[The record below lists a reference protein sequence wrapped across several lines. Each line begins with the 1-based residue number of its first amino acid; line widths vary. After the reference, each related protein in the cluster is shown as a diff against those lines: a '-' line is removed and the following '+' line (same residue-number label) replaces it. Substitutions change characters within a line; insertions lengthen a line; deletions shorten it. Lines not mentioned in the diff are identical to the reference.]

1 MGSSASSLTTEAEAD
16 HGFGGGSGGYPA
28 PPSSPSSSSSP
39 PPPPVGWLRTSH
51 SSPLWGTTF
60 ITRQQHH
67 PLPHRERSHS
77 HSPGSM
83 ATVVQ
88 GSEWSC
94 GRCTFLNAGGAPRC
108 SICEAPR
115 QKPDLNHILRLSS
128 GEERRWACPR
138 CTLKNPPGSGACS
151 VCGFG
156 PSPPAPAN
164 TDTTSPITTSSSSC
178 SSSTS
183 TTVVVNGVLPPALE
197 PSVPAPPPVT
207 ILLEPRGQHPPTPKQ
222 EAPLRRSESN
232 GEVGSAVA
240 VQRAGWACPRCTLHN
255 TPVALSCSACGGPRK
270 LSLPKI
276 PPEALVVPE
285 VHAPLLLGFPVRPP
299 PPLLIDLTDDSPPP
313 APPPCEPPEPPHP
326 SPQALASP
334 FAPFSSLQ
342 NNPVPRSRREVPP
355 AGRPPNPTG
364 APSPTS
370 PLPASAPPQPCPQLR
385 TKPKH
390 QAQPQEPPYPGK
402 RLSILEEAE
411 PHPLPHQHHH
421 HHPTNPHLPSSSSSS
436 ASTWKCPGCS
446 PPNPGGTSECEACGG
461 SRAGGDLID
470 LVGCE
475 AVRFTPA
482 GPSGPDFSTWACSK
496 CTLHNPACASKC
508 SACGS
513 SKPHGFQDREAAVP
527 RCCPHHGLPTG
538 AVGTACSCSCSTAN
552 TSSSSSGHKAR
563 KQARVFPSSS
573 SSSSASLSSS
583 SASQEKAGQWGCPAC
598 TLLNDVKAKNCVACH
613 TPQQYLTLRKVAKP
627 LKRRESMHV
636 EARRRNDEGEAK
648 ELWENIVSFCQENVV
663 NFVDDSFPPG
673 PRSVGFPESDSVQ
686 QRIKKWLRPHEINC
700 SNFKDRGVKW
710 SVFRTPRPSDILQG
724 LLGNCWFLSA
734 LAVLAERPELVER
747 VMITRTLCPQGAY
760 QVRLC
765 KDGTWT
771 TVLVDDMLPCDDYGY
786 LLFSQAQR
794 KQLWVALIE
803 KALAK
808 LHGSYYA
815 LQAGRAIEGLA
826 TLTGAPCDSLMLQVS
841 STNPREEAIDTD
853 LIWAKML
860 SSKEAGFLMGASCG
874 GGNMKVDDGVYESMG
889 LRPRHAYSILDVRDV
904 QGYRLLRLRNP
915 WGRFSWNGSWSDEW
929 SDWPQHLRNELM
941 AHGSSEGVFWM
952 EYSDFIK
959 YFDSVDICKIHSDWQ
974 EVRLQ
979 GCFPS
984 RASGPITVTAL
995 TVLERTALELALFQ
1009 EGSRRSDTAD
1019 SHLLDLC
1026 IMVFRA
1032 SFGGANRL
1040 TLGRLL
1046 AHSKRAVKKFV
1057 GCDVML
1063 EPGEYAVVCCA
1074 FNHWQMNAALG
1085 PPTPVSSPTVSSSSS
1100 SGGGGAWRPA
1110 GQDYPCHILAVYSSR
1125 QVMVEQVEVTPTTLA
1140 DAIILLTENK
1150 GERHEGRE
1158 GMTCYYLTHG
1168 WAGLIVVVENRH
1180 PKYFLHVSCDCT
1192 DSFNVVS
1199 TRCSLKTIDS
1209 VPPLHR
1215 QVLVVLSQLEGNA
1228 GFSITHRLAHRK
1240 AAQASLGDWTPTK
1253 ATHSPQLTPDIDGL
1267 HRPRP
1272 L

>member
-1 MGSSASSLTTEAEAD
+1 MGSSASSLTAETESD
-16 HGFGGGSGGYPA
+16 HGFRSTPY
-28 PPSSPSSSSSP
+28 SSSP
-39 PPPPVGWLRTSH
+39 PMGWLRNSH
-51 SSPLWGTTF
+51 SSPVWGTTF
-60 ITRQQHH
+60 ISRQQQA
-67 PLPHRERSHS
+67 PIPHRERSHS

-83 ATVVQ
+83 ATVVR

-94 GRCTFLNAGGAPRC
+94 GRCTFLNTGGAPRC

-115 QKPDLNHILRLSS
+115 QKPDLNQILRLSS
-128 GEERRWACPR
+128 TEEPQRWACPR
-138 CTLKNPPGSGACS
+138 CTLSNPHGSGACS
-151 VCGFG
+151 LCGFG
-156 PSPPAPAN
+156 PSPGTPAANGPLPAPAE
-164 TDTTSPITTSSSSC
+164 
-178 SSSTS
+178 
-183 TTVVVNGVLPPALE
+183 PPA
-197 PSVPAPPPVT
+197 
-207 ILLEPRGQHPPTPKQ
+207 PTPTPPGPPLATVLDTRVQ
-222 EAPLRRSESN
+222 QPAAEEARGPEGDGEERHTERRT
-232 GEVGSAVA
+232 
-240 VQRAGWACPRCTLHN
+240 GWACPRCTLHN

-285 VHAPLLLGFPVRPP
+285 VRTPVAGFPGHPSGAAPLLAEGM
-299 PPLLIDLTDDSPPP
+299 DDVPP
-313 APPPCEPPEPPHP
+313 APSEEPPRPPSLPPP
-326 SPQALASP
+326 SSFTPL
-334 FAPFSSLQ
+334 SSLQ

-355 AGRPPNPTG
+355 PGRPPNP

-370 PLPASAPPQPCPQLR
+370 PCAPPACPLR
-385 TKPKH
+385 LPKP
-390 QAQPQEPPYPGK
+390 QPQSQDPFPGK
-402 RLSILEEAE
+402 RLGVLEEEETGA
-411 PHPLPHQHHH
+411 PLTP
-421 HHPTNPHLPSSSSSS
+421 PPCCSS
-436 ASTWKCPGCS
+436 ANPGC
-446 PPNPGGTSECEACGG
+446 PCKCESCR
-461 SRAGGDLID
+461 SCRSDHID
-470 LVGCE
+470 LVGE
-475 AVRFTPA
+475 SVRFTPA
-482 GPSGPDFSTWACSK
+482 SPSSPDFSTWTCSK
-496 CTLHNPACASKC
+496 CTLRNPTGAPQC

-513 SKPHGFQDREAAVP
+513 SKLHGFQDPTSRCPQCGPLAPCSCAATATPAAAQAGRGVP
-527 RCCPHHGLPTG
+527 R
-538 AVGTACSCSCSTAN
+538 
-552 TSSSSSGHKAR
+552 
-563 KQARVFPSSS
+563 KQPRVFP
-573 SSSSASLSSS
+573 APPPLPV
-583 SASQEKAGQWGCPAC
+583 APDVPSQWACPAC
-598 TLLNDVKAKNCVACH
+598 TLLNELKAKHCGACH
-613 TPQQYLTLRKVAKP
+613 TPQQYFTLRKGAKP

-636 EARRRNDEGEAK
+636 EARRRTDEGEAK
-648 ELWENIVSFCQENVV
+648 ELWENIVSFCRENAV

-673 PRSVGFPESDSVQ
+673 PRSVGFPEGDSVQ
-686 QRIKKWLRPHEINC
+686 QRVKKWLRPHEINC
-700 SNFKDRGVKW
+700 NNFKDRGVKW

-747 VMITRTLCPQGAY
+747 VMITRGICPEGAY

-765 KDGTWT
+765 KDGTWI
-771 TVLVDDMLPCDDYGY
+771 TVLVDDMLPCDEYGY

-808 LHGSYYA
+808 LHGSYFA

-841 STNPREEAIDTD
+841 STNPREEPIDTD

-874 GGNMKVDDGVYESMG
+874 GGNMKVDDMVYESLG
-889 LRPRHAYSILDVRDV
+889 LRPRHAYSVLDVRDV
-904 QGYRLLRLRNP
+904 QGYKLLRLRNP
-915 WGRFSWNGSWSDEW
+915 WGRFSWNGNWSDEW
-929 SDWPQHLRNELM
+929 PDWPQHLRHELM

-952 EYSDFIK
+952 EYGDFIK

-984 RASGPITVTAL
+984 RASGPVTVTAL
-995 TVLERTALELALFQ
+995 TVLERTALEFALFQ
-1009 EGSRRSDTAD
+1009 EGSRRSDTVD

-1032 SFGGANRL
+1032 SFGSGNKL

-1046 AHSKRAVKKFV
+1046 SHSKRAVKKFV

-1074 FNHWQMNAALG
+1074 FNHWQLNVSGGAV
-1085 PPTPVSSPTVSSSSS
+1085 TPVSSPTS
-1100 SGGGGAWRPA
+1100 SGRPN
-1110 GQDYPCHILAVYSSR
+1110 QDFPGHVLAIYSSR
-1125 QVMVEQVEVTPTTLA
+1125 QVMVEQVEATATTLA

-1180 PKYFLHVSCDCT
+1180 PKYYLHVSCDCT

-1199 TRCSLKTIDS
+1199 TRGSLKTIDS

-1253 ATHSPQLTPDIDGL
+1253 AMHSPQLTPDTEGL
-1267 HRPRP
+1267 HKPRP

>member
-1 MGSSASSLTTEAEAD
+1 MGSSASSLTAETESD
-16 HGFGGGSGGYPA
+16 HGFRSTPY
-28 PPSSPSSSSSP
+28 PSSPT
-39 PPPPVGWLRTSH
+39 VGWLRNSH
-51 SSPLWGTTF
+51 SSPVWGTTF
-60 ITRQQHH
+60 ITHQQQP

-83 ATVVQ
+83 AAAVR

-94 GRCTFLNAGGAPRC
+94 GRCTFLNTGAAPRC

-115 QKPDLNHILRLSS
+115 QKPDLNQILRLSS
-128 GEERRWACPR
+128 AEEHRWACPR
-138 CTLKNPPGSGACS
+138 CTLNNPQGSGACS

-156 PSPPAPAN
+156 PSPATHTPPTTTIAATTNGLPSAPS
-164 TDTTSPITTSSSSC
+164 DSPTP
-178 SSSTS
+178 
-183 TTVVVNGVLPPALE
+183 TVTATV
-197 PSVPAPPPVT
+197 
-207 ILLEPRGQHPPTPKQ
+207 LLEPHGQHPAK
-222 EAPLRRSESN
+222 EEGLRRSESN
-232 GEVGSAVA
+232 GEVGGVEGQHS
-240 VQRAGWACPRCTLHN
+240 GWACARCTLHN

-285 VHAPLLLGFPVRPP
+285 VRTPVLGFPGHTAGAAPP
-299 PPLLIDLTDDSPPP
+299 LIDLTDDASP
-313 APPPCEPPEPPHP
+313 APPCDPQETPHGP
-326 SPQALASP
+326 SQSLSSP
-334 FAPFSSLQ
+334 FTSFSLQ

-355 AGRPPNPTG
+355 PGRPPNTG
-364 APSPTS
+364 TNTPSPTS
-370 PLPASAPPQPCPQLR
+370 PSAASVPPQPCPQR
-385 TKPKH
+385 PAKPKH
-390 QAQPQEPPYPGK
+390 AQPQEPSYPSK
-402 RLSILEEAE
+402 RLSILEEE
-411 PHPLPHQHHH
+411 DPH
-421 HHPTNPHLPSSSSSS
+421 S
-436 ASTWKCPGCS
+436 AKCESCRS
-446 PPNPGGTSECEACGG
+446 
-461 SRAGGDLID
+461 SRAGADLID

-475 AVRFTPA
+475 TVRFTPA
-482 GPSGPDFSTWACSK
+482 SPSSPDFSTWACSK
-496 CTLHNPACASKC
+496 CTLRNPTGAPKC

-513 SKPHGFQDREAAVP
+513 SKLHGFQEQQAPLP
-527 RCCPHHGLPTG
+527 RCCTQCGLPLG
-538 AVGTACSCSCSTAN
+538 PGT
-552 TSSSSSGHKAR
+552 
-563 KQARVFPSSS
+563 
-573 SSSSASLSSS
+573 
-583 SASQEKAGQWGCPAC
+583 EKAGQWGCPAC
-598 TLLNDVKAKNCVACH
+598 TLLNDIKAKNCAACH
-613 TPQQYLTLRKVAKP
+613 TPQQYLTLRKVVKP

-648 ELWENIVSFCQENVV
+648 ELWENIVSFCRENTV

-747 VMITRTLCPQGAY
+747 VMITRTICPEGAY

-771 TVLVDDMLPCDDYGY
+771 TVLVDDMLPCDEYGY

-808 LHGSYYA
+808 LHGSYFA

-841 STNPREEAIDTD
+841 STNPREEPIDTD

-874 GGNMKVDDGVYESMG
+874 GGNMKVDDAVYESLG

-929 SDWPQHLRNELM
+929 TEWPQHLRHELM

-984 RASGPITVTAL
+984 KASGPVTVTAL
-995 TVLERTALELALFQ
+995 TVLERTALEFALFQ

-1032 SFGGANRL
+1032 SFGSGNKL

-1074 FNHWQMNAALG
+1074 FNHWQMNISGSGG
-1085 PPTPVSSPTVSSSSS
+1085 PPTPSRCTIFVISLKGVILKRTNFFLVSSPT
-1100 SGGGGAWRPA
+1100 SGAAQRPS
-1110 GQDYPCHILAVYSSR
+1110 QDFPGYILAIYSSR
-1125 QVMVEQVEVTPTTLA
+1125 QVMVEQVEATATTLA

-1180 PKYFLHVSCDCT
+1180 PKYYLHVSCDCT

-1199 TRCSLKTIDS
+1199 TRGSLKTIDS

-1215 QVLVVLSQLEGNA
+1215 QVLVVLSQLEGNT

-1253 ATHSPQLTPDIDGL
+1253 ATHSPHLTPDIDGL

>member
-1 MGSSASSLTTEAEAD
+1 
-16 HGFGGGSGGYPA
+16 
-28 PPSSPSSSSSP
+28 
-39 PPPPVGWLRTSH
+39 
-51 SSPLWGTTF
+51 
-60 ITRQQHH
+60 
-67 PLPHRERSHS
+67 
-77 HSPGSM
+77 M
-83 ATVVQ
+83 AT
-88 GSEWSC
+88 GKNLEWSC
-94 GRCTFLNAGGAPRC
+94 GRCTFLNAGAAPRC

-115 QKPDLNHILRLSS
+115 QKPDLNQILRLSS
-128 GEERRWACPR
+128 TEEHRWACPR
-138 CTLKNPPGSGACS
+138 CTLKNPQGSGACS

-156 PSPPAPAN
+156 PSPATHTPPTTTIAATAN
-164 TDTTSPITTSSSSC
+164 
-178 SSSTS
+178 
-183 TTVVVNGVLPPALE
+183 GLPPAPVE
-197 PSVPAPPPVT
+197 PPVPT
-207 ILLEPRGQHPPTPKQ
+207 VNPTVKPEPHGQHPAK
-222 EAPLRRSESN
+222 EEVLRRSERN
-232 GEVGSAVA
+232 GEVVGLEGQHS
-240 VQRAGWACPRCTLHN
+240 GWACPRCTLHN

-285 VHAPLLLGFPVRPP
+285 VRTPVLGFPVNSAGPA
-299 PPLLIDLTDDSPPP
+299 PLLIDLTDDSPP
-313 APPPCEPPEPPHP
+313 APPCDLQEPPNA
-326 SPQALASP
+326 SSQSLSSP
-334 FAPFSSLQ
+334 FTAFSSSLQ

-355 AGRPPNPTG
+355 PGRPPNPGTNT
-364 APSPTS
+364 PSPTS
-370 PLPASAPPQPCPQLR
+370 PSATSVPPQPGPQR
-385 TKPKH
+385 PAKPKH
-390 QAQPQEPPYPGK
+390 AQPQEPSHPSK
-402 RLSILEEAE
+402 RLSILEEE
-411 PHPLPHQHHH
+411 DPH
-421 HHPTNPHLPSSSSSS
+421 SS
-436 ASTWKCPGCS
+436 K
-446 PPNPGGTSECEACGG
+446 CEACR
-461 SRAGGDLID
+461 SSQAGADLID

-475 AVRFTPA
+475 TVRFTPA
-482 GPSGPDFSTWACSK
+482 SPSSPDFSTWACSK
-496 CTLHNPACASKC
+496 CTLRNPTGAAKC

-513 SKPHGFQDREAAVP
+513 SKLHGFQEQQLPVP
-527 RCCPHHGLPTG
+527 P
-538 AVGTACSCSCSTAN
+538 
-552 TSSSSSGHKAR
+552 R
-563 KQARVFPSSS
+563 KQ
-573 SSSSASLSSS
+573 
-583 SASQEKAGQWGCPAC
+583 EKVGQWSCPAC
-598 TLLNDVKAKNCVACH
+598 TLLNDTKAKNCAACH
-613 TPQQYLTLRKVAKP
+613 TPQQYLTLRKGVKP

-648 ELWENIVSFCQENVV
+648 ELWENIVSFCRENTV

-673 PRSVGFPESDSVQ
+673 PRSVGFPEGDSVQ

-700 SNFKDRGVKW
+700 NNFKDRSVKW

-747 VMITRTLCPQGAY
+747 VMITRTICAEGAY

-808 LHGSYYA
+808 LHGSYFA

-841 STNPREEAIDTD
+841 STNPREEPIDTD

-874 GGNMKVDDGVYESMG
+874 GGNMKVDDVVYESLG
-889 LRPRHAYSILDVRDV
+889 LRPRHAYSVLDVRDV

-929 SDWPQHLRNELM
+929 TDWPQHLRHELM

-952 EYSDFIK
+952 EYTDFIK

-984 RASGPITVTAL
+984 KASGPVPVIAL
-995 TVLERTALELALFQ
+995 TVLERTALEFALFQ

-1032 SFGGANRL
+1032 SFGSGNKL

-1046 AHSKRAVKKFV
+1046 GHSKRAVKKFV

-1074 FNHWQMNAALG
+1074 FNHWQMNVSG
-1085 PPTPVSSPTVSSSSS
+1085 TGVSSPT
-1100 SGGGGAWRPA
+1100 SGAPRRPS
-1110 GQDYPCHILAVYSSR
+1110 QDFPGYILAIYSSR
-1125 QVMVEQVEVTPTTLA
+1125 QVMVEQVEATATTLA

-1180 PKYFLHVSCDCT
+1180 PKYYLHVSCDCT

-1199 TRCSLKTIDS
+1199 TRGSLKTIDS

>member
-1 MGSSASSLTTEAEAD
+1 MGSSASSLTAETESD
-16 HGFGGGSGGYPA
+16 HGFRSNPY
-28 PPSSPSSSSSP
+28 PSS
-39 PPPPVGWLRTSH
+39 PPVGWLRTSH
-51 SSPLWGTTF
+51 SSPVWGTSF
-60 ITRQQHH
+60 ITRQQQQQQ
-67 PLPHRERSHS
+67 PALPHRERSHS

-83 ATVVQ
+83 AAAVR

-94 GRCTFLNAGGAPRC
+94 GRCTFLNVGGAPRC

-115 QKPDLNHILRLSS
+115 QKPDLNQILRLSS
-128 GEERRWACPR
+128 SEEHRWACPR
-138 CTLKNPPGSGACS
+138 CTLNNPQGSRACT

-156 PSPPAPAN
+156 PSTTTPAPAITTVAATSNGLPPAPTEALM
-164 TDTTSPITTSSSSC
+164 P
-178 SSSTS
+178 
-183 TTVVVNGVLPPALE
+183 TVKPTVLSE
-197 PSVPAPPPVT
+197 PQGQVP
-207 ILLEPRGQHPPTPKQ
+207 LKEDM
-222 EAPLRRSESN
+222 LRHSESN
-232 GEVGSAVA
+232 GEVASSN
-240 VQRAGWACPRCTLHN
+240 VQHLGWACPRCTLLN

-285 VHAPLLLGFPVRPP
+285 VRTPVLGFPVVSAGTA
-299 PPLLIDLTDDSPPP
+299 PLLIDLTDDSPPP
-313 APPPCEPPEPPHP
+313 PPCDTQEPPHVSSQP
-326 SPQALASP
+326 VSSAFSA
-334 FAPFSSLQ
+334 FSSLQ

-355 AGRPPNPTG
+355 TGRPPNPGNNT
-364 APSPTS
+364 PSPTS
-370 PLPASAPPQPCPQLR
+370 PSSTGVPPQPGPQR
-385 TKPKH
+385 SSKPKH
-390 QAQPQEPPYPGK
+390 AQPQEPSYPSK
-402 RLSILEEAE
+402 RLSILEEDE
-411 PHPLPHQHHH
+411 TVP
-421 HHPTNPHLPSSSSSS
+421 
-436 ASTWKCPGCS
+436 TWKCPGCS
-446 PPNPGGTSECEACGG
+446 LANPSGLSKCETCRS
-461 SRAGGDLID
+461 SRAGADLID
-470 LVGCE
+470 LGCE
-475 AVRFTPA
+475 TVRFTPA
-482 GPSGPDFSTWACSK
+482 SPSSPDFSTWACSK
-496 CTLHNPACASKC
+496 CTLRNPTGAPKC

-513 SKPHGFQDREAAVP
+513 SKLHGFQEQQAPLP
-527 RCCPHHGLPTG
+527 RCCSHCGQVPSGS
-538 AVGTACSCSCSTAN
+538 GTACSCN
-552 TSSSSSGHKAR
+552 PSSAASSSGHKTR
-563 KQARVFPSSS
+563 KQGRGFPSSS
-573 SSSSASLSSS
+573 AASSSSL
-583 SASQEKAGQWGCPAC
+583 ERTKQWSCPAC
-598 TLLNDVKAKNCVACH
+598 TLLNDIKAKNCAACH
-613 TPQQYLTLRKVAKP
+613 TPQQYLTLRKVVKP

-648 ELWENIVSFCQENVV
+648 ELWENIVSFCRENTV

-673 PRSVGFPESDSVQ
+673 PRSVGFPEGDSVQ
-686 QRIKKWLRPHEINC
+686 QRIKKWLRPHEIKC

-747 VMITRTLCPQGAY
+747 VMITRTICTEGAY

-771 TVLVDDMLPCDDYGY
+771 TVLVDDMLPCDDYGF

-794 KQLWVALIE
+794 RQLWVALIE

-808 LHGSYYA
+808 LHGSYFA

-841 STNPREEAIDTD
+841 STNPREEPIDTD

-874 GGNMKVDDGVYESMG
+874 GGNMKVDDAVYESLG

-929 SDWPQHLRNELM
+929 TDWPQHLRHELM

-952 EYSDFIK
+952 EYTDFIK

-984 RASGPITVTAL
+984 KASGPVTVTAL
-995 TVLERTALELALFQ
+995 TVLERTALEFALFQ

-1032 SFGGANRL
+1032 SFGSNNKL

-1074 FNHWQMNAALG
+1074 FNHWQMNVSGSGG
-1085 PPTPVSSPTVSSSSS
+1085 PPTPISSPT
-1100 SGGGGAWRPA
+1100 SGAQRRPS
-1110 GQDYPCHILAVYSSR
+1110 QDFPGYILAIYSSR
-1125 QVMVEQVEVTPTTLA
+1125 QVMVEQVEATPTTLA

-1180 PKYFLHVSCDCT
+1180 PKYYLHVSCDCT

-1199 TRCSLKTIDS
+1199 TRGSLKTIDS

-1240 AAQASLGDWTPTK
+1240 APQAYLGDWTPTK

>member
-1 MGSSASSLTTEAEAD
+1 MGSSASSLTAETESD
-16 HGFGGGSGGYPA
+16 HGFRSTPY
-28 PPSSPSSSSSP
+28 PSSPP
-39 PPPPVGWLRTSH
+39 MGWLRNSH
-51 SSPLWGTTF
+51 SSPVWGTTF
-60 ITRQQHH
+60 ITRQQHL
-67 PLPHRERSHS
+67 PPPHRERSHS
-77 HSPGSM
+77 QSPGSM
-83 ATVVQ
+83 AAAVQ

-94 GRCTFLNAGGAPRC
+94 GRCTFLNSGVAPRC

-115 QKPDLNHILRLSS
+115 QKPDLNQILRLSS
-128 GEERRWACPR
+128 TEEQQRWACPR
-138 CTLKNPPGSGACS
+138 CTLNNPQGSGACT

-156 PSPPAPAN
+156 PSLGTPTPTTTMAATTNGFLPPPPQPPAPVM
-164 TDTTSPITTSSSSC
+164 TPM
-178 SSSTS
+178 
-183 TTVVVNGVLPPALE
+183 V
-197 PSVPAPPPVT
+197 
-207 ILLEPRGQHPPTPKQ
+207 LLEPRGQQPAKE
-222 EAPLRRSESN
+222 EALRRSESN
-232 GEVGSAVA
+232 GEVGGLSGPGGPEG
-240 VQRAGWACPRCTLHN
+240 QQHHHSGWACPRCTLHN

-285 VHAPLLLGFPVRPP
+285 VRTPVLGFPVHVAGASA
-299 PPLLIDLTDDSPPP
+299 PPLLIDLTDDSPP
-313 APPPCEPPEPPHP
+313 AAAPCEPQEPPDTNLP
-326 SPQALASP
+326 PTPLSSP
-334 FAPFSSLQ
+334 FTPFSSLQ

-355 AGRPPNPTG
+355 PGRPPNPNLN

-370 PLPASAPPQPCPQLR
+370 PSTAYAPPPPCPPLR
-385 TKPKH
+385 PAKPK
-390 QAQPQEPPYPGK
+390 QAQPQEPSFPSK
-402 RLSILEEAE
+402 RLSILEEE
-411 PHPLPHQHHH
+411 D
-421 HHPTNPHLPSSSSSS
+421 
-436 ASTWKCPGCS
+436 GCS
-446 PPNPGGTSECEACGG
+446 LPNLSGSSKCEACRS
-461 SRAGGDLID
+461 SRAGADLID

-475 AVRFTPA
+475 TVRFTPA
-482 GPSGPDFSTWACSK
+482 SPSSPDFSTWACSK
-496 CTLHNPACASKC
+496 CTLRNPTGVAKC
-508 SACGS
+508 TACGS
-513 SKPHGFQDREAAVP
+513 SKLHGFQEP
-527 RCCPHHGLPTG
+527 SSRCCPHCGLPG
-538 AVGTACSCSCSTAN
+538 PCSCSSAS
-552 TSSSSSGHKAR
+552 SSSSSGHKAR
-563 KQARVFPSSS
+563 KQARVYPSPS
-573 SSSSASLSSS
+573 
-583 SASQEKAGQWGCPAC
+583 QWGCPAC
-598 TLLNDVKAKNCVACH
+598 TLLNDVKSKNCAACH
-613 TPQQYLTLRKVAKP
+613 TAQQYLTLRKVAKP

-648 ELWENIVSFCQENVV
+648 ELWENITTFCRENVV
-663 NFVDDSFPPG
+663 NFVDDSFPPS
-673 PRSVGFPESDSVQ
+673 PQSVGFPEGDSVQ

-700 SNFKDRGVKW
+700 NNFKDRGVKW

-747 VMITRTLCPQGAY
+747 VMITRGICQEGAY

-765 KDGTWT
+765 KDGTWI
-771 TVLVDDMLPCDDYGY
+771 TVLVDDMLPCDEYGY

-808 LHGSYYA
+808 LHGSYFA

-841 STNPREEAIDTD
+841 STNPREEPIDTD

-874 GGNMKVDDGVYESMG
+874 GGNMKVDDVTYESLG

-929 SDWPQHLRNELM
+929 PDWPQHLRHELM
-941 AHGSSEGVFWM
+941 AHGSSEGVFWI
-952 EYSDFIK
+952 EYGDFIK

-979 GCFPS
+979 GYFPS
-984 RASGPITVTAL
+984 RACGPVTVTAL
-995 TVLERTALELALFQ
+995 TMLERTALEFALFQ

-1032 SFGGANRL
+1032 SFGSGNKL

-1074 FNHWQMNAALG
+1074 FNHWQMKVSGVG
-1085 PPTPVSSPTVSSSSS
+1085 PPTPGTYTQPTPNRLSSPTS
-1100 SGGGGAWRPA
+1100 ARRPN
-1110 GQDYPCHILAVYSSR
+1110 QDFPGYILAIYSSR
-1125 QVMVEQVEVTPTTLA
+1125 QVMVEQVEATATTLA

-1180 PKYFLHVSCDCT
+1180 PKYYLHVSCDCT

-1199 TRCSLKTIDS
+1199 TRGSLKTIDS

>member
-1 MGSSASSLTTEAEAD
+1 MGSSASSLTAETESD
-16 HGFGGGSGGYPA
+16 HGFRSTPY
-28 PPSSPSSSSSP
+28 PSS
-39 PPPPVGWLRTSH
+39 PPVGWLRNSH
-51 SSPLWGTTF
+51 SSPVWGTTF
-60 ITRQQHH
+60 ITRQQQH

-83 ATVVQ
+83 AAAVR

-94 GRCTFLNAGGAPRC
+94 GRCTFLNAGVAPRC

-115 QKPDLNHILRLSS
+115 QKPDLNQILRLSS
-128 GEERRWACPR
+128 TEEHRWACPR
-138 CTLKNPPGSGACS
+138 CTLNNPQGSGACS

-156 PSPPAPAN
+156 PSPATHTPPTTTIAATAN
-164 TDTTSPITTSSSSC
+164 
-178 SSSTS
+178 
-183 TTVVVNGVLPPALE
+183 GLPPVPNE
-197 PSVPAPPPVT
+197 PPTPT
-207 ILLEPRGQHPPTPKQ
+207 ITPTVLLEPHGQHPAK
-222 EAPLRRSESN
+222 EEVLRRSESN
-232 GEVGSAVA
+232 GEACGLEGQHS
-240 VQRAGWACPRCTLHN
+240 GWACPRCTLHN

-285 VHAPLLLGFPVRPP
+285 VRTPVLGFPVHTGSA
-299 PPLLIDLTDDSPPP
+299 PLLIDLTDDSPPSP
-313 APPPCEPPEPPHP
+313 HSDPQEPPHV
-326 SPQALASP
+326 SLTSP
-334 FAPFSSLQ
+334 FTAFSSLQ

-355 AGRPPNPTG
+355 PGRPPNPGTNT
-364 APSPTS
+364 PSPTS
-370 PLPASAPPQPCPQLR
+370 PSTASVPPQPGPQR
-385 TKPKH
+385 PAKPKH
-390 QAQPQEPPYPGK
+390 AQPQEPSYPSK
-402 RLSILEEAE
+402 RLSILEEE
-411 PHPLPHQHHH
+411 DPQHHPL
-421 HHPTNPHLPSSSSSS
+421 NPHLPVASS
-436 ASTWKCPGCS
+436 AAPTWKCPSCS
-446 PPNPGGTSECEACGG
+446 LPNPGGSSKCEACRS
-461 SRAGGDLID
+461 SRVGADLID

-475 AVRFTPA
+475 TVRFTPA
-482 GPSGPDFSTWACSK
+482 SPSSPDFSTWACSK
-496 CTLHNPACASKC
+496 CTLRNPTGAPKC

-513 SKPHGFQDREAAVP
+513 SKLHGFQEQQAPLP
-527 RCCPHHGLPTG
+527 RCCSHCGLPLG
-538 AVGTACSCSCSTAN
+538 SSTASCSCTPSC
-552 TSSSSSGHKAR
+552 SSSSSGHKTR
-563 KQARVFPSSS
+563 KQARGFPSSSSAIASSGSSS
-573 SSSSASLSSS
+573 SSSSL
-583 SASQEKAGQWGCPAC
+583 QEKVGQWSCPAC
-598 TLLNDVKAKNCVACH
+598 TLLNDIKAKNCAACH
-613 TPQQYLTLRKVAKP
+613 TPQQYLTLRKVVKP

-648 ELWENIVSFCQENVV
+648 ELWENIVSFCRENSV

-673 PRSVGFPESDSVQ
+673 PRSVGFPEGDSVQ

-700 SNFKDRGVKW
+700 SNFKQDRSVKW

-747 VMITRTLCPQGAY
+747 VMITRTICPEGAY

-808 LHGSYYA
+808 LHGSYFA

-841 STNPREEAIDTD
+841 STNPREEPIDTD

-874 GGNMKVDDGVYESMG
+874 GGNMKVDDVVYESLG

-929 SDWPQHLRNELM
+929 TDWPQHLRHELM

-952 EYSDFIK
+952 EYTDFIK

-984 RASGPITVTAL
+984 KANGPVTVTAL
-995 TVLERTALELALFQ
+995 TVLERTALEFALFQ

-1032 SFGGANRL
+1032 SFGSGNKL

-1074 FNHWQMNAALG
+1074 FNHWQMNVSGTGG
-1085 PPTPVSSPTVSSSSS
+1085 PPTPISSPT
-1100 SGGGGAWRPA
+1100 SGAARRPS
-1110 GQDYPCHILAVYSSR
+1110 QDFPGYILAIYSSR
-1125 QVMVEQVEVTPTTLA
+1125 QVMVEQVEATATTLA

-1180 PKYFLHVSCDCT
+1180 PKYYLHVSCDCT

-1199 TRCSLKTIDS
+1199 TRGSLKTIDS

>member
-1 MGSSASSLTTEAEAD
+1 MGSSASSLTAETESD
-16 HGFGGGSGGYPA
+16 HGFRSGPYP
-28 PPSSPSSSSSP
+28 SP
-39 PPPPVGWLRTSH
+39 PPVSWLRNSH
-51 SSPLWGTTF
+51 SSPVWGTTF
-60 ITRQQHH
+60 ISRQQHQP

-83 ATVVQ
+83 AATVL

-94 GRCTFLNAGGAPRC
+94 GRCTFLNAGVAPRC

-115 QKPDLNHILRLSS
+115 QKPDLNQILRLSS
-128 GEERRWACPR
+128 STEEPRWACPR
-138 CTLKNPPGSGACS
+138 CTLNNPQGTGACS

-156 PSPPAPAN
+156 QCPDAHNPPPAPEAASVLPSAPPEPPAPA
-164 TDTTSPITTSSSSC
+164 
-178 SSSTS
+178 
-183 TTVVVNGVLPPALE
+183 
-197 PSVPAPPPVT
+197 APPPAV
-207 ILLEPRGQHPPTPKQ
+207 LLEPHGQQPAKEEVP
-222 EAPLRRSESN
+222 RRSESN
-232 GEVGSAVA
+232 GELCAVEG
-240 VQRAGWACPRCTLHN
+240 QRPGWACPRCTLHN

-285 VHAPLLLGFPVRPP
+285 VRTPVLGFPVHTAGAA
-299 PPLLIDLTDDSPPP
+299 PLLIDLTDDSPP
-313 APPPCEPPEPPHP
+313 APPCDPQEPPRVSLP
-326 SPQALASP
+326 SPFTS
-334 FAPFSSLQ
+334 FSSLQ

-355 AGRPPNPTG
+355 TGRPPNPGGNT
-364 APSPTS
+364 PSPTS
-370 PLPASAPPQPCPQLR
+370 PSAAGVPPQPGPQR
-385 TKPKH
+385 PPKPKH
-390 QAQPQEPPYPGK
+390 AQPQEPLYPSK
-402 RLSILEEAE
+402 RLSILEEE
-411 PHPLPHQHHH
+411 DGQHHPL
-421 HHPTNPHLPSSSSSS
+421 TPHLPLASS
-436 ASTWKCPGCS
+436 AAPTWKCPGCT
-446 PPNPGGTSECEACGG
+446 PPNPGSSSKCDTCRTSP
-461 SRAGGDLID
+461 AGADLID

-475 AVRFTPA
+475 TVRFTPA
-482 GPSGPDFSTWACSK
+482 SPSSPDFSTWACSK
-496 CTLHNPACASKC
+496 CTLRNPTGAPKC

-513 SKPHGFQDREAAVP
+513 SKLHGFQEQQVAPP
-527 RCCPHHGLPTG
+527 RYCAHCG
-538 AVGTACSCSCSTAN
+538 AVSCSCTP
-552 TSSSSSGHKAR
+552 SGHVSR
-563 KQARVFPSSS
+563 KQARGYPFPSAAVASSS
-573 SSSSASLSSS
+573 STPSSISPGH
-583 SASQEKAGQWGCPAC
+583 QERTGQWSCPAC
-598 TLLNDVKAKNCVACH
+598 TLLNDTKAKNCAACH

-636 EARRRNDEGEAK
+636 DARRRNDEGEAK
-648 ELWENIVSFCQENVV
+648 ELLENIVTFCRENTV

-673 PRSVGFPESDSVQ
+673 PRSVGFPEGDSVQ

-734 LAVLAERPELVER
+734 LGVLAERPELVER
-747 VMITRTLCPQGAY
+747 VMITRTICTEGAY

-771 TVLVDDMLPCDDYGY
+771 TVLVDDMLPCDDYGF

-808 LHGSYYA
+808 LHGSYFA

-841 STNPREEAIDTD
+841 STNPREEPIDTD

-874 GGNMKVDDGVYESMG
+874 GGNMKVDDAIYESLG
-889 LRPRHAYSILDVRDV
+889 LRPRHAYSVLDVRDV

-929 SDWPQHLRNELM
+929 TEWPQHLRHELM

-984 RASGPITVTAL
+984 KASGPVTVTAL
-995 TVLERTALELALFQ
+995 TVLERTALEFALFQ

-1032 SFGGANRL
+1032 SFGSGNKLA
-1040 TLGRLL
+1040 LGRLL

-1074 FNHWQMNAALG
+1074 FNHWQMNASATG
-1085 PPTPVSSPTVSSSSS
+1085 APPTPVSSPI
-1100 SGGGGAWRPA
+1100 SGPARRPS
-1110 GQDYPCHILAVYSSR
+1110 QDFPGHILAIYSSR
-1125 QVMVEQVEVTPTTLA
+1125 QVMVEQVEAMATTLA

-1180 PKYFLHVSCDCT
+1180 PKYYLHVSCDCT

-1199 TRCSLKTIDS
+1199 TRGSLKTIDS

>member
-1 MGSSASSLTTEAEAD
+1 
-16 HGFGGGSGGYPA
+16 
-28 PPSSPSSSSSP
+28 
-39 PPPPVGWLRTSH
+39 
-51 SSPLWGTTF
+51 
-60 ITRQQHH
+60 
-67 PLPHRERSHS
+67 
-77 HSPGSM
+77 M
-83 ATVVQ
+83 AAAVR

-94 GRCTFLNAGGAPRC
+94 GRCTFLNAGVAPRC

-115 QKPDLNHILRLSS
+115 QKPDLNQILRLSS
-128 GEERRWACPR
+128 TEEHRWACPR
-138 CTLKNPPGSGACS
+138 CTLNNPQGSGACS

-156 PSPPAPAN
+156 PSPATHTPPTTTIAATAN
-164 TDTTSPITTSSSSC
+164 
-178 SSSTS
+178 
-183 TTVVVNGVLPPALE
+183 GLPPVPNE
-197 PSVPAPPPVT
+197 PPTPT
-207 ILLEPRGQHPPTPKQ
+207 ITPTVLLEPHGQHPAK
-222 EAPLRRSESN
+222 EEVLRRSESN
-232 GEVGSAVA
+232 GEACGLEGQHS
-240 VQRAGWACPRCTLHN
+240 GWACPRCTLHN

-285 VHAPLLLGFPVRPP
+285 VRTPVLGFPVHTGSA
-299 PPLLIDLTDDSPPP
+299 PLLIDLTDDSPPSP
-313 APPPCEPPEPPHP
+313 HSDPQEPPHV
-326 SPQALASP
+326 SLTSP
-334 FAPFSSLQ
+334 FTAFSSLQ

-355 AGRPPNPTG
+355 PGRPPNPGTNT
-364 APSPTS
+364 PSPTS
-370 PLPASAPPQPCPQLR
+370 PSTASVPPQPGPQR
-385 TKPKH
+385 PAKPKH
-390 QAQPQEPPYPGK
+390 AQPQEPSYPSK
-402 RLSILEEAE
+402 RLSILEEE
-411 PHPLPHQHHH
+411 DPQHHPL
-421 HHPTNPHLPSSSSSS
+421 NPHLP
-436 ASTWKCPGCS
+436 
-446 PPNPGGTSECEACGG
+446 CEACRS
-461 SRAGGDLID
+461 SRVGADLID

-475 AVRFTPA
+475 TVRFTPA
-482 GPSGPDFSTWACSK
+482 SPSSPDFSTWACSK
-496 CTLHNPACASKC
+496 CTLRNPTGAPKC

-513 SKPHGFQDREAAVP
+513 SKLHGFQEQQAPLP
-527 RCCPHHGLPTG
+527 RCCSHCGLPLG
-538 AVGTACSCSCSTAN
+538 SST
-552 TSSSSSGHKAR
+552 
-563 KQARVFPSSS
+563 
-573 SSSSASLSSS
+573 
-583 SASQEKAGQWGCPAC
+583 EKVGQWSCPAC
-598 TLLNDVKAKNCVACH
+598 TLLNDIKAKNCAACH
-613 TPQQYLTLRKVAKP
+613 TPQQYLTLRKVVKP

-648 ELWENIVSFCQENVV
+648 ELWENIVSFCRENSV

-673 PRSVGFPESDSVQ
+673 PRSVGFPEGDSVQ

-700 SNFKDRGVKW
+700 SNFKQDRSVKW

-747 VMITRTLCPQGAY
+747 VMITRTICPEGAY

-808 LHGSYYA
+808 LHGSYFA

-841 STNPREEAIDTD
+841 STNPREEPIDTD

-874 GGNMKVDDGVYESMG
+874 GGNMKVDDVVYESLG

-929 SDWPQHLRNELM
+929 TDWPQHLRHELM

-952 EYSDFIK
+952 EYTDFIK

-984 RASGPITVTAL
+984 KANGPVTVTAL
-995 TVLERTALELALFQ
+995 TVLERTALEFALFQ

-1032 SFGGANRL
+1032 SFGSGNKL

-1074 FNHWQMNAALG
+1074 FNHWQMNVSGTGG
-1085 PPTPVSSPTVSSSSS
+1085 PPTPISSPT
-1100 SGGGGAWRPA
+1100 SGAARRPS
-1110 GQDYPCHILAVYSSR
+1110 QDFPGYILAIYSSR
-1125 QVMVEQVEVTPTTLA
+1125 QVMVEQVEATATTLA

-1180 PKYFLHVSCDCT
+1180 PKYYLHVSCDCT

-1199 TRCSLKTIDS
+1199 TRGSLKTIDS

>member
-1 MGSSASSLTTEAEAD
+1 MA
-16 HGFGGGSGGYPA
+16 
-28 PPSSPSSSSSP
+28 
-39 PPPPVGWLRTSH
+39 
-51 SSPLWGTTF
+51 
-60 ITRQQHH
+60 
-67 PLPHRERSHS
+67 
-77 HSPGSM
+77 
-83 ATVVQ
+83 ATVR

-94 GRCTFLNAGGAPRC
+94 GRCTFLNAGAAPRC

-115 QKPDLNHILRLSS
+115 QKPDLNQILRLSS
-128 GEERRWACPR
+128 TEEHRWACPR
-138 CTLKNPPGSGACS
+138 CTLNNPQGSGACS

-156 PSPPAPAN
+156 PSPVTHTPPTTTIAATANGLPSAPAEPP
-164 TDTTSPITTSSSSC
+164 TPA
-178 SSSTS
+178 
-183 TTVVVNGVLPPALE
+183 VN
-197 PSVPAPPPVT
+197 PPV
-207 ILLEPRGQHPPTPKQ
+207 LLEPHGQHPAK
-222 EAPLRRSESN
+222 EEVLRRSESN
-232 GEVGSAVA
+232 GEVYGLE
-240 VQRAGWACPRCTLHN
+240 VQHSGWACPRCTLHN

-285 VHAPLLLGFPVRPP
+285 VRTPVLGFPVHTAGAT
-299 PPLLIDLTDDSPPP
+299 PLLIDLTDDSPP
-313 APPPCEPPEPPHP
+313 APPCDPQEPPHV
-326 SPQALASP
+326 SSQSLSSP
-334 FAPFSSLQ
+334 FTSFSSLQ

-355 AGRPPNPTG
+355 PGRPPNPGTNT
-364 APSPTS
+364 PSPTS
-370 PLPASAPPQPCPQLR
+370 PSAATVPPQPGPQR
-385 TKPKH
+385 PAKPKH
-390 QAQPQEPPYPGK
+390 AQPQEPAYPSK
-402 RLSILEEAE
+402 RLSILEEE
-411 PHPLPHQHHH
+411 DPH
-421 HHPTNPHLPSSSSSS
+421 SS
-436 ASTWKCPGCS
+436 KCDTCRS
-446 PPNPGGTSECEACGG
+446 
-461 SRAGGDLID
+461 SRAGADLID

-475 AVRFTPA
+475 TVRFTPA
-482 GPSGPDFSTWACSK
+482 SPSSPDFSTWACSK
-496 CTLHNPACASKC
+496 CTLRNPTGAPKC

-513 SKPHGFQDREAAVP
+513 SKLHGFQEQQVALP
-527 RCCPHHGLPTG
+527 RCCTH
-538 AVGTACSCSCSTAN
+538 CSTA
-552 TSSSSSGHKAR
+552 
-563 KQARVFPSSS
+563 SSS
-573 SSSSASLSSS
+573 SSSISSS
-583 SASQEKAGQWGCPAC
+583 LQEKVGQWSCPAC
-598 TLLNDVKAKNCVACH
+598 TLLNDIKAKNCAACH
-613 TPQQYLTLRKVAKP
+613 TPQQYLTLRKVVKP

-648 ELWENIVSFCQENVV
+648 ELLENIVTFCRENAV

-673 PRSVGFPESDSVQ
+673 PRSVGFPEGDSVQ

-747 VMITRTLCPQGAY
+747 VMITRTICTEGAY

-808 LHGSYYA
+808 LHGSYFA

-841 STNPREEAIDTD
+841 STNPREEPIDTD

-874 GGNMKVDDGVYESMG
+874 GGNMKVDDVVYESLG

-929 SDWPQHLRNELM
+929 TDWPQHLRHDLM

-984 RASGPITVTAL
+984 KASGPVTVTAL
-995 TVLERTALELALFQ
+995 TVLERTALEFALFQ

-1032 SFGGANRL
+1032 SFGSGNKL

-1074 FNHWQMNAALG
+1074 FNHWQMNVSG
-1085 PPTPVSSPTVSSSSS
+1085 TGVSSPT
-1100 SGGGGAWRPA
+1100 SGAARRPS
-1110 GQDYPCHILAVYSSR
+1110 QDFPGYILAIYSSR
-1125 QVMVEQVEVTPTTLA
+1125 QVMVEQVEATATTLA

-1180 PKYFLHVSCDCT
+1180 PKYYLHVSCDCT

-1199 TRCSLKTIDS
+1199 TRGSLKTIDS

-1253 ATHSPQLTPDIDGL
+1253 ATHSPLLTPDIDGL

>member
-1 MGSSASSLTTEAEAD
+1 MGSSASSLAAETESD
-16 HGFGGGSGGYPA
+16 HGFGTTSYP
-28 PPSSPSSSSSP
+28 ST
-39 PPPPVGWLRTSH
+39 PPVGWLRNSH
-51 SSPLWGTTF
+51 SSPLWGTSF
-60 ITRQQHH
+60 ITRQHQH
-67 PLPHRERSHS
+67 PLPHRARSHS

-83 ATVVQ
+83 AAAVR
-88 GSEWSC
+88 SNEWSC
-94 GRCTFLNAGGAPRC
+94 GRCTFLNAGAAPRC

-115 QKPDLNHILRLSS
+115 QKPDLNKILRLSS
-128 GEERRWACPR
+128 TEEHRWACPR
-138 CTLKNPPGSGACS
+138 CTLNNPQGSGACS

-156 PSPPAPAN
+156 PSSATNTPPATTLAVTAN
-164 TDTTSPITTSSSSC
+164 GLPSAPHEPPTP
-178 SSSTS
+178 
-183 TTVVVNGVLPPALE
+183 TVTPTV
-197 PSVPAPPPVT
+197 
-207 ILLEPRGQHPPTPKQ
+207 LLEPNGQHPVK
-222 EAPLRRSESN
+222 EEVLRRSESN
-232 GEVGSAVA
+232 GEVIGYEGQSP
-240 VQRAGWACPRCTLHN
+240 GWACARCTLHN

-285 VHAPLLLGFPVRPP
+285 VRTPVSGFPVHTAGSA
-299 PPLLIDLTDDSPPP
+299 PLLIDLTDESNT
-313 APPPCEPPEPPHP
+313 PCDPPE
-326 SPQALASP
+326 SPQVSSQGLSSP
-334 FAPFSSLQ
+334 YPTFPSLQ

-355 AGRPPNPTG
+355 PGRPQTQGTNS
-364 APSPTS
+364 PSPTS
-370 PLPASAPPQPCPQLR
+370 PSTASVPPQPGPQRLA
-385 TKPKH
+385 KPKH
-390 QAQPQEPPYPGK
+390 AQPQEPSYPSK
-402 RLSILEEAE
+402 RLSILEEE
-411 PHPLPHQHHH
+411 DHPL
-421 HHPTNPHLPSSSSSS
+421 TPHLTPP
-436 ASTWKCPGCS
+436 ANPTWKCPSCS
-446 PPNPGGTSECEACGG
+446 LPNAVSSAKCETCRS
-461 SRAGGDLID
+461 SRAGADLID

-475 AVRFTPA
+475 TVRFTPA
-482 GPSGPDFSTWACSK
+482 SPSSPDFSTWSCSR
-496 CTLHNPACASKC
+496 CTLRNPTGAAKC

-513 SKPHGFQDREAAVP
+513 SKLHGFQEQQNP
-527 RCCPHHGLPTG
+527 LPCSCSHCGLPTG
-538 AVGTACSCSCSTAN
+538 SGSASCSCPPSST
-552 TSSSSSGHKAR
+552 SSGHKTR
-563 KQARVFPSSS
+563 KQARLFPSSAVS
-573 SSSSASLSSS
+573 SSGSSTSSS
-583 SASQEKAGQWGCPAC
+583 LQEKAGQWSCPAC
-598 TLLNDVKAKNCVACH
+598 TLLNDVKAKNCAACH
-613 TPQQYLTLRKVAKP
+613 TAQQYLTLRKVVKP

-648 ELWENIVSFCQENVV
+648 ELWENIVSFCRENSV

-673 PRSVGFPESDSVQ
+673 PRSVGFPEGDSVQ
-686 QRIKKWLRPHEINC
+686 QRIKKWLRPQEINC

-747 VMITRTLCPQGAY
+747 VMITRTICPEGAY

-808 LHGSYYA
+808 LHGSYFA

-841 STNPREEAIDTD
+841 STNPREEPIDTD

-874 GGNMKVDDGVYESMG
+874 GGNMKVDDAVYESLG

-929 SDWPQHLRNELM
+929 ADWPQHLRHELM

-979 GCFPS
+979 GYFPS
-984 RASGPITVTAL
+984 KASGPVTVTAL
-995 TVLERTALELALFQ
+995 TVLERTALEFALFQ

-1032 SFGGANRL
+1032 SFGSGNKL

-1074 FNHWQMNAALG
+1074 FNHWQMNVSGTGG
-1085 PPTPVSSPTVSSSSS
+1085 PPTPISSPT
-1100 SGGGGAWRPA
+1100 SGAARRPS
-1110 GQDYPCHILAVYSSR
+1110 QDFPGYILAIYSSR
-1125 QVMVEQVEVTPTTLA
+1125 QVMVEQVEATATTLA

-1180 PKYFLHVSCDCT
+1180 PKYYLHVSCDCT

-1199 TRCSLKTIDS
+1199 TRGSLKTIDS

-1253 ATHSPQLTPDIDGL
+1253 ATHSPHLTPDIDGL

>member
-1 MGSSASSLTTEAEAD
+1 MGSSASSLTAETESD
-16 HGFGGGSGGYPA
+16 HGFRSTPY
-28 PPSSPSSSSSP
+28 PSS
-39 PPPPVGWLRTSH
+39 PPVGWLRNSH
-51 SSPLWGTTF
+51 SSPVWGTTF
-60 ITRQQHH
+60 ITRQQQP

-83 ATVVQ
+83 AAAVR

-94 GRCTFLNAGGAPRC
+94 GRCTFLNAGAAPRC

-115 QKPDLNHILRLSS
+115 QKPDLNQILRLSS
-128 GEERRWACPR
+128 TEEHRWACPR
-138 CTLKNPPGSGACS
+138 CTLNNPQGSGACS

-156 PSPPAPAN
+156 PSPATHTPPTTTIAATANGLAPAS
-164 TDTTSPITTSSSSC
+164 TESPTPTLIP
-178 SSSTS
+178 
-183 TTVVVNGVLPPALE
+183 TV
-197 PSVPAPPPVT
+197 
-207 ILLEPRGQHPPTPKQ
+207 LLEPHGQHPTK
-222 EAPLRRSESN
+222 EEVLRRSESN
-232 GEVGSAVA
+232 GDVCGLEVLRS
-240 VQRAGWACPRCTLHN
+240 GWACPRCTLHN

-285 VHAPLLLGFPVRPP
+285 VRTPVSGFPVHTSGST
-299 PPLLIDLTDDSPPP
+299 PLLIDLTDDSPP
-313 APPPCEPPEPPHP
+313 APPCDPQEPPHVP
-326 SPQALASP
+326 PQALSSP
-334 FAPFSSLQ
+334 FASFSSLQ

-355 AGRPPNPTG
+355 PGRPPNQGTNT
-364 APSPTS
+364 PSPTS
-370 PLPASAPPQPCPQLR
+370 PSTTSVPPQPGPQR
-385 TKPKH
+385 PAKPKH
-390 QAQPQEPPYPGK
+390 AQPQEPSYPSK
-402 RLSILEEAE
+402 RLSILEEE
-411 PHPLPHQHHH
+411 DPHPL
-421 HHPTNPHLPSSSSSS
+421 TPHLP
-436 ASTWKCPGCS
+436 
-446 PPNPGGTSECEACGG
+446 CEACRS
-461 SRAGGDLID
+461 SRVGADLID

-475 AVRFTPA
+475 TVRFTPA
-482 GPSGPDFSTWACSK
+482 SPSSPDFSTWACSK
-496 CTLHNPACASKC
+496 CTLRNPTGAPKC

-513 SKPHGFQDREAAVP
+513 SKLHGFQEQPVP
-527 RCCPHHGLPTG
+527 LPRLCTHCGLP
-538 AVGTACSCSCSTAN
+538 VGPGPASC
-552 TSSSSSGHKAR
+552 
-563 KQARVFPSSS
+563 SSS
-573 SSSSASLSSS
+573 SSSSL
-583 SASQEKAGQWGCPAC
+583 QEKVGQWSCPAC
-598 TLLNDVKAKNCVACH
+598 TLLNDIKAKNCAACH
-613 TPQQYLTLRKVAKP
+613 TPQQYLTLRKVVKP

-648 ELWENIVSFCQENVV
+648 ELWENIVSFCRENSV

-673 PRSVGFPESDSVQ
+673 PRSVGFPEGDSVQ

-747 VMITRTLCPQGAY
+747 VMITRTICQEGAY

-808 LHGSYYA
+808 LHGSYFA

-841 STNPREEAIDTD
+841 STNPREEPIDTD

-874 GGNMKVDDGVYESMG
+874 GGNMKVDDVVYESLG

-929 SDWPQHLRNELM
+929 TDWPQHLRHELM

-952 EYSDFIK
+952 EYTDFIK

-984 RASGPITVTAL
+984 KANGPVTVTAL
-995 TVLERTALELALFQ
+995 TVLERTALEFALFQ

-1032 SFGGANRL
+1032 SFGSGNKL

-1074 FNHWQMNAALG
+1074 FNHWQMNISSSGG
-1085 PPTPVSSPTVSSSSS
+1085 PPTPSRWTRPVDTDGALSSPT
-1100 SGGGGAWRPA
+1100 SGAARRPS
-1110 GQDYPCHILAVYSSR
+1110 QDFPGYILAIYSSR
-1125 QVMVEQVEVTPTTLA
+1125 QVMVEQVEATATTLA

-1180 PKYFLHVSCDCT
+1180 PKYYLHVSCDCT

-1199 TRCSLKTIDS
+1199 TRGSLKTIDS

-1240 AAQASLGDWTPTK
+1240 AVQASLGDWTTTK

>member
-1 MGSSASSLTTEAEAD
+1 
-16 HGFGGGSGGYPA
+16 
-28 PPSSPSSSSSP
+28 
-39 PPPPVGWLRTSH
+39 
-51 SSPLWGTTF
+51 
-60 ITRQQHH
+60 
-67 PLPHRERSHS
+67 
-77 HSPGSM
+77 M
-83 ATVVQ
+83 AAAVQ

-94 GRCTFLNAGGAPRC
+94 GRCTFLNAGVAPRC

-115 QKPDLNHILRLSS
+115 QKPDLNQILRLSS
-128 GEERRWACPR
+128 TEEQQRWACPR
-138 CTLKNPPGSGACS
+138 CTLNNPQGSGACT

-156 PSPPAPAN
+156 PSMGTPTP
-164 TDTTSPITTSSSSC
+164 TTTMAATT
-178 SSSTS
+178 
-183 TTVVVNGVLPPALE
+183 NGFLPP
-197 PSVPAPPPVT
+197 PPQPPTPVMT
-207 ILLEPRGQHPPTPKQ
+207 PMVLLEPRGQQPAKE
-222 EAPLRRSESN
+222 EALKRSESN
-232 GEVGSAVA
+232 GEVGGPEG
-240 VQRAGWACPRCTLHN
+240 QQHHHPGWACPRCTLHN

-285 VHAPLLLGFPVRPP
+285 VRTPVLGFPVHVAGASA
-299 PPLLIDLTDDSPPP
+299 PPLLIDLTDDSPPT
-313 APPPCEPPEPPHP
+313 AAPCEPQAPPDTNLP
-326 SPQALASP
+326 PTPLSSP
-334 FAPFSSLQ
+334 FTPFSSLQ

-355 AGRPPNPTG
+355 PGRPPNPNPN

-370 PLPASAPPQPCPQLR
+370 PSTAYVPPPPCPPLR
-385 TKPKH
+385 PTKPK
-390 QAQPQEPPYPGK
+390 QAQPQEPSFPSK
-402 RLSILEEAE
+402 RLSILEEE
-411 PHPLPHQHHH
+411 DGPHG
-421 HHPTNPHLPSSSSSS
+421 SS
-436 ASTWKCPGCS
+436 K
-446 PPNPGGTSECEACGG
+446 CEACRS
-461 SRAGGDLID
+461 SRAGADLID

-475 AVRFTPA
+475 SVRFTPA
-482 GPSGPDFSTWACSK
+482 SPSSPDFSTWACSK
-496 CTLHNPACASKC
+496 CTLRNPTGVAKC

-513 SKPHGFQDREAAVP
+513 SKLHGFQEP
-527 RCCPHHGLPTG
+527 SSRCCLHCGLPG
-538 AVGTACSCSCSTAN
+538 PCSCSSAS
-552 TSSSSSGHKAR
+552 SSSSSGHKAR
-563 KQARVFPSSS
+563 KQAR
-573 SSSSASLSSS
+573 
-583 SASQEKAGQWGCPAC
+583 EKQWGCPAC
-598 TLLNDVKAKNCVACH
+598 TLLNDVKSKNCAACH
-613 TPQQYLTLRKVAKP
+613 TAQQYLMLRKVAKP

-648 ELWENIVSFCQENVV
+648 ELWENITTFCRENVV
-663 NFVDDSFPPG
+663 NFVDDSFPPS
-673 PRSVGFPESDSVQ
+673 PQSVGFPEGDSVQ

-700 SNFKDRGVKW
+700 NNFKDRGVKW

-747 VMITRTLCPQGAY
+747 VMITRGICQEGAY

-765 KDGTWT
+765 KDGTWI
-771 TVLVDDMLPCDDYGY
+771 TVLVDDMLPCDEYGY

-808 LHGSYYA
+808 LHGSYFA

-841 STNPREEAIDTD
+841 STNPREEPIDTD

-874 GGNMKVDDGVYESMG
+874 GGNMKVDDVTYESLG

-929 SDWPQHLRNELM
+929 PDWPQHLRHELM
-941 AHGSSEGVFWM
+941 AHGSSEGVFWI
-952 EYSDFIK
+952 EYGDFIK

-979 GCFPS
+979 GYFPS
-984 RASGPITVTAL
+984 RACGPVTVTAL
-995 TVLERTALELALFQ
+995 TMLERTALEFALFQ

-1032 SFGGANRL
+1032 SFGSGNKL

-1074 FNHWQMNAALG
+1074 FNHWQMNVSGVG
-1085 PPTPVSSPTVSSSSS
+1085 PPTPVSSPTS
-1100 SGGGGAWRPA
+1100 ARRPN
-1110 GQDYPCHILAVYSSR
+1110 QDFPGYILAIYSSR
-1125 QVMVEQVEVTPTTLA
+1125 QVMVEQVEATATTLA

-1180 PKYFLHVSCDCT
+1180 PKYYLHVSCDCT

-1199 TRCSLKTIDS
+1199 TRGSLKTIDS

>member
-1 MGSSASSLTTEAEAD
+1 MGSSASSLTAETESD
-16 HGFGGGSGGYPA
+16 HGFRSTPY
-28 PPSSPSSSSSP
+28 PSSPP
-39 PPPPVGWLRTSH
+39 MGWLRNSH
-51 SSPLWGTTF
+51 SSPVWGTTF
-60 ITRQQHH
+60 ISRQQQA
-67 PLPHRERSHS
+67 PIPHRERSHS

-83 ATVVQ
+83 A
-88 GSEWSC
+88 GAGAGAGEWSC
-94 GRCTFLNAGGAPRC
+94 GRCTFLNAGGSPRC

-128 GEERRWACPR
+128 TEERGWACPR
-138 CTLKNPPGSGACS
+138 CTVSNPQGAPACP

-156 PSPPAPAN
+156 PSANGLPPPPPPPEPPIPPAPPVP
-164 TDTTSPITTSSSSC
+164 SPAS
-178 SSSTS
+178 
-183 TTVVVNGVLPPALE
+183 LA
-197 PSVPAPPPVT
+197 
-207 ILLEPRGQHPPTPKQ
+207 ILLEPRGQLPPPPPP
-222 EAPLRRSESN
+222 PLREDPRRPESN
-232 GEVGSAVA
+232 GESCA
-240 VQRAGWACPRCTLHN
+240 QDPRSGWACPRCTLHN

-285 VHAPLLLGFPVRPP
+285 VRTPVAGFPVHPA
-299 PPLLIDLTDDSPPP
+299 PLLIDLTEDSPPP
-313 APPPCEPPEPPHP
+313 PSDPPEPPRAP
-326 SPQALASP
+326 SQPPVSSFGPL
-334 FAPFSSLQ
+334 SSLQ

-355 AGRPPNPTG
+355 PGRPPNP

-370 PLPASAPPQPCPQLR
+370 PSASVPSCPLRAP
-385 TKPKH
+385 KPKH
-390 QAQPQEPPYPGK
+390 PHPQPQPQEPFPNK
-402 RLSILEEAE
+402 RLSVLEEEE
-411 PHPLPHQHHH
+411 PPRPLPLT
-421 HHPTNPHLPSSSSSS
+421 PPPS
-436 ASTWKCPGCS
+436 WKCPGCS
-446 PPNPGGTSECEACGG
+446 LGGASKCESCRS
-461 SRAGGDLID
+461 SRGDLID
-470 LVGCE
+470 LVGE
-475 AVRFTPA
+475 SVRFTPA
-482 GPSGPDFSTWACSK
+482 SPSSPDFSTWSCSK
-496 CTLHNPACASKC
+496 CTLRNPTGAPKC

-513 SKPHGFQDREAAVP
+513 SKLHGFQEQQPP
-527 RCCPHHGLPTG
+527 RCPQCGLP
-538 AVGTACSCSCSTAN
+538 ACSC
-552 TSSSSSGHKAR
+552 SSSSSGFAVKERAR
-563 KQARVFPSSS
+563 KQARLFPSPGPCGQ
-573 SSSSASLSSS
+573 APGPL
-583 SASQEKAGQWGCPAC
+583 EKVAQWVCPAC
-598 TLLNDVKAKNCVACH
+598 TLLNDLKAKHCAACH
-613 TPQQYLTLRKVAKP
+613 TPQQYLALRKVAKP

-648 ELWENIVSFCQENVV
+648 ELWENIVSFCRENTV

-673 PRSVGFPESDSVQ
+673 PRSVGFPEGDSVQ
-686 QRIKKWLRPHEINC
+686 QRVKKWLRPHEINC
-700 SNFKDRGVKW
+700 NNFKDRGVKW

-747 VMITRTLCPQGAY
+747 VMITRVLCQEGAY

-765 KDGTWT
+765 KDGTWI
-771 TVLVDDMLPCDDYGY
+771 TVLVDDMLPCDEYGY

-808 LHGSYYA
+808 LHGSYFA

-841 STNPREEAIDTD
+841 STNPREEPIDTD

-874 GGNMKVDDGVYESMG
+874 GGNMKVDDMMYESLG

-929 SDWPQHLRNELM
+929 PDWPQHLRHELT

-952 EYSDFIK
+952 EYGDFIK

-974 EVRLQ
+974 EVRVQ
-979 GCFPS
+979 SSFPS
-984 RASGPITVTAL
+984 RASGPVTVTAL
-995 TVLERTALELALFQ
+995 TVLERTALEFALFQ
-1009 EGSRRSDTAD
+1009 EGGRRSDTVD

-1032 SFGGANRL
+1032 SLGSGNKL

-1046 AHSKRAVKKFV
+1046 SHSKRAVKKFV

-1074 FNHWQMNAALG
+1074 FNHWSMSTTAGAL
-1085 PPTPVSSPTVSSSSS
+1085 TPVSSPTS
-1100 SGGGGAWRPA
+1100 SGRPCPDIP
-1110 GQDYPCHILAVYSSR
+1110 GYILAIYSSR
-1125 QVMVEQVEVTPTTLA
+1125 QVMVEQVEAMATTLA

-1180 PKYFLHVSCDCT
+1180 PKYYLHVSCDCT

-1199 TRCSLKTIDS
+1199 TRGSLKTIDS

>member
-1 MGSSASSLTTEAEAD
+1 MS
-16 HGFGGGSGGYPA
+16 
-28 PPSSPSSSSSP
+28 
-39 PPPPVGWLRTSH
+39 
-51 SSPLWGTTF
+51 TF
-60 ITRQQHH
+60 
-67 PLPHRERSHS
+67 
-77 HSPGSM
+77 
-83 ATVVQ
+83 
-88 GSEWSC
+88 SEWSC
-94 GRCTFLNAGGAPRC
+94 GRCTFLNAGAAPRC

-115 QKPDLNHILRLSS
+115 QKPDLNQILRLSS
-128 GEERRWACPR
+128 TEEQRWACPR
-138 CTLKNPPGSGACS
+138 CTLNNPQGSGACS

-156 PSPPAPAN
+156 PSSATNTPPTTTIAVTANGLPSAPAEPP
-164 TDTTSPITTSSSSC
+164 TPAVTP
-178 SSSTS
+178 
-183 TTVVVNGVLPPALE
+183 TV
-197 PSVPAPPPVT
+197 
-207 ILLEPRGQHPPTPKQ
+207 LLEPNGQHPVK
-222 EAPLRRSESN
+222 EDVLRRSESN
-232 GEVGSAVA
+232 GEVSGHEG
-240 VQRAGWACPRCTLHN
+240 QNPGWACARCTLHN

-285 VHAPLLLGFPVRPP
+285 VRTPVVGFPVHPAP
-299 PPLLIDLTDDSPPP
+299 SAPLVIDLTDESNTPTPSDPQ
-313 APPPCEPPEPPHP
+313 E
-326 SPQALASP
+326 SPQVSSQGLSSP
-334 FAPFSSLQ
+334 YPTFPSLQ

-355 AGRPPNPTG
+355 PGRPQNQGTNS
-364 APSPTS
+364 PSPTS
-370 PLPASAPPQPCPQLR
+370 PSTAVVPPQPGPQR
-385 TKPKH
+385 PAKPKH
-390 QAQPQEPPYPGK
+390 AQPQEPLYPSK
-402 RLSILEEAE
+402 RLSILEEE
-411 PHPLPHQHHH
+411 DPH
-421 HHPTNPHLPSSSSSS
+421 S
-436 ASTWKCPGCS
+436 AKCEGCRS
-446 PPNPGGTSECEACGG
+446 
-461 SRAGGDLID
+461 SRAGADLID

-475 AVRFTPA
+475 TVRFTPA
-482 GPSGPDFSTWACSK
+482 SPSSPDFSTWACSK
-496 CTLHNPACASKC
+496 CTLRNPTGTPKC

-513 SKPHGFQDREAAVP
+513 SKLHGFQEQQTPLA
-527 RCCPHHGLPTG
+527 RCCPHCGS
-538 AVGTACSCSCSTAN
+538 ASCSCPPSSTP
-552 TSSSSSGHKAR
+552 SGHKA
-563 KQARVFPSSS
+563 P
-573 SSSSASLSSS
+573 
-583 SASQEKAGQWGCPAC
+583 GQWSCPAC
-598 TLLNDVKAKNCVACH
+598 TLLNDVKAKNCAACH
-613 TPQQYLTLRKVAKP
+613 TAQQYLTLRKVVKP

-648 ELWENIVSFCQENVV
+648 ELWENIVSFCRENSV

-673 PRSVGFPESDSVQ
+673 PRSVGFPEGDSVQ

-747 VMITRTLCPQGAY
+747 VMITRTICPEGAY

-808 LHGSYYA
+808 LHGSYFA

-841 STNPREEAIDTD
+841 STNPREEPIDTD

-874 GGNMKVDDGVYESMG
+874 GGNMKVDDAVYESLG

-929 SDWPQHLRNELM
+929 PDWPQHLRHELM

-952 EYSDFIK
+952 EYTDFIK

-984 RASGPITVTAL
+984 KASGPVTVTAL
-995 TVLERTALELALFQ
+995 TVLERTALEFALFQ

-1032 SFGGANRL
+1032 SFGSGNKL

-1074 FNHWQMNAALG
+1074 FNHWQMNVSGTGA
-1085 PPTPVSSPTVSSSSS
+1085 PPTPISSPT
-1100 SGGGGAWRPA
+1100 SGAARRPSHDFP
-1110 GQDYPCHILAVYSSR
+1110 GYILAIYSSR
-1125 QVMVEQVEVTPTTLA
+1125 QVMVEQVEATPTTLA

-1180 PKYFLHVSCDCT
+1180 PKYYLHVSCDCT

-1199 TRCSLKTIDS
+1199 TRGSLKTIDS

-1253 ATHSPQLTPDIDGL
+1253 ATHSPHLTPDIDGL

>member
-1 MGSSASSLTTEAEAD
+1 MM
-16 HGFGGGSGGYPA
+16 F
-28 PPSSPSSSSSP
+28 
-39 PPPPVGWLRTSH
+39 
-51 SSPLWGTTF
+51 
-60 ITRQQHH
+60 
-67 PLPHRERSHS
+67 HS

-83 ATVVQ
+83 AEVVR
-88 GSEWSC
+88 SAEWSC
-94 GRCTFLNAGGAPRC
+94 GRCTFLNPGGSPRC

-115 QKPDLNHILRLSS
+115 QKPDLNRILRLSS
-128 GEERRWACPR
+128 AGEIRWTCPR
-138 CTLKNPPGSGACS
+138 CTLTNHHAAEACS
-151 VCGFG
+151 VCGATPTTPNG
-156 PSPPAPAN
+156 PGPPAQAPP
-164 TDTTSPITTSSSSC
+164 TTSE
-178 SSSTS
+178 
-183 TTVVVNGVLPPALE
+183 PASE
-197 PSVPAPPPVT
+197 A
-207 ILLEPRGQHPPTPKQ
+207 EPRSQQ
-222 EAPLRRSESN
+222 ASEEPLQAEPN
-232 GEVGSAVA
+232 GELSVGGAEVC
-240 VQRAGWACPRCTLHN
+240 GWACPRCTLLN
-255 TPVALSCSACGGPRK
+255 TPVATSCSACGGPRK

-276 PPEALVVPE
+276 PPEALVVPD
-285 VHAPLLLGFPVRPP
+285 VRTPVSGFPAATAGASAPV
-299 PPLLIDLTDDSPPP
+299 LIDLTEDSPPP
-313 APPPCEPPEPPHP
+313 GPSGTPSPPP
-326 SPQALASP
+326 SSAP
-334 FAPFSSLQ
+334 FLPLSFSSLQ

-355 AGRPPNPTG
+355 TARPPNPTAPATSPSAG
-364 APSPTS
+364 PSPKPKPLPPAEQAYPIKRLGVLEEEEPNQPAAPVTS
-370 PLPASAPPQPCPQLR
+370 P
-385 TKPKH
+385 
-390 QAQPQEPPYPGK
+390 
-402 RLSILEEAE
+402 
-411 PHPLPHQHHH
+411 
-421 HHPTNPHLPSSSSSS
+421 PS
-436 ASTWKCPGCS
+436 WKCPGCS
-446 PPNPGGTSECEACGG
+446 APSVPSVSSAGRCDACRG
-461 SRAGGDLID
+461 SRPGSGGDVID
-470 LVGCE
+470 VLGE
-475 AVRFTPA
+475 SVRFTPA
-482 GPSGPDFSTWACSK
+482 SPSSPDFTSWACSK
-496 CTLHNPACASKC
+496 CTLRNPTGAGHC

-513 SKPHGFQDREAAVP
+513 SKLHGFSEP
-527 RCCPHHGLPTG
+527 SSCS
-538 AVGTACSCSCSTAN
+538 ACSRQQGA
-552 TSSSSSGHKAR
+552 G
-563 KQARVFPSSS
+563 P
-573 SSSSASLSSS
+573 
-583 SASQEKAGQWGCPAC
+583 EKGPPQWACPAC
-598 TLLNDVKAKNCVACH
+598 TLLNEGRKKHCAACH
-613 TPQQYLTLRKVAKP
+613 TAQQYASIRRAGHGLR
-627 LKRRESMHV
+627 RRESVHV
-636 EARRRNDEGEAK
+636 EQRRRTDEGEAK
-648 ELWENIVSFCQENVV
+648 ELWENIVSFCRENAV

-700 SNFKDRGVKW
+700 NNFKDRGVKW

-747 VMITRTLCPQGAY
+747 VMITRTICPEGAY

-771 TVLVDDMLPCDDYGY
+771 TVLVDDMLPCDEYGY

-794 KQLWVALIE
+794 RQLWVALIE

-808 LHGSYYA
+808 LHGSYFA

-826 TLTGAPCDSLMLQVS
+826 TLTGAPCESVMLQVS

-874 GGNMKVDDGVYESMG
+874 GGNMKVDDAIYESLG

-915 WGRFSWNGSWSDEW
+915 WGRFSWNGCWSDEW
-929 SDWPQHLRNELM
+929 PDWPQHLRRDLM

-952 EYSDFIK
+952 EYGDFIK

-974 EVRLQ
+974 EVRVQ

-984 RASGPITVTAL
+984 RAGAPLTVTAL
-995 TVLERTALELALFQ
+995 TVLERTALEFALFQ

-1032 SFGGANRL
+1032 SFASGGRL
-1040 TLGRLL
+1040 SLGRLL

-1057 GCDVML
+1057 GCDIML

-1074 FNHWQMNAALG
+1074 FNHWQMNVTG
-1085 PPTPVSSPTVSSSSS
+1085 TTTPVSSPTSGRAVS
-1100 SGGGGAWRPA
+1100 
-1110 GQDYPCHILAVYSSR
+1110 QDFPGYILAVYSSR
-1125 QVMVEQVEVTPTTLA
+1125 QVMVEQVEAMAPTLA

-1180 PKYFLHVSCDCT
+1180 PKYYLHVSCDCT

-1199 TRCSLKTIDS
+1199 TRGSLKTIDS

-1240 AAQASLGDWTPTK
+1240 AAQANLGDWTPTK
-1253 ATHSPQLTPDIDGL
+1253 AAHSPQLTPDTEGL
-1267 HRPRP
+1267 HKPRP